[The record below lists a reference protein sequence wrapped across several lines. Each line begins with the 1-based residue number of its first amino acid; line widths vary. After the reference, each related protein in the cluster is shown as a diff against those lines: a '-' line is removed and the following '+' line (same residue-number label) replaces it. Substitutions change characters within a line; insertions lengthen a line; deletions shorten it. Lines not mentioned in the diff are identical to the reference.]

1 MILKISLRPLN
12 NFFFGGESSFN
23 EPGVDKSRR
32 TSYVLHSRRFPQQTG
47 ALGLI
52 RNQLLLQSGLL
63 SDNTAKIRD
72 KEQAKILIGPHGFR
86 LGAKE
91 ENYGV
96 IRKLSPVF
104 LEAIDGKLC
113 VPAPLDD
120 VQIPGEENDKPPR
133 NMVFEMKDIGEN
145 ETKALLRHYRE
156 KAGVYTQFQHPDK
169 GNALLGQL
177 YSSHKQVG
185 ITKAARP
192 WGNSVEK
199 KGDESGYYYQTF
211 LRFTPEPK
219 PFKNE
224 HSEGEPPFYIAGFCF
239 YVELS
244 KEATGKEIRYEWSE
258 EPARNA
264 KDNRFSLQDALV
276 EFGGERSTFH
286 MRVNKI
292 DDADWPIF
300 KTAYQN
306 TYIAEELKNKVLRLV
321 CLSPCYV
328 QGLDELRLLTH
339 LRVSET
345 VPFRFLRSSVEST
358 ENYQEVKRK
367 EGAQPD
373 QAIRNQVPL
382 GLLESKLF
390 QLFDRGSVFYFDAEK
405 KGQIEQLFKHKDFQ
419 TIGYNQY
426 HIL

>member
-1 MILKISLRPLN
+1 MILKISLHPLN
-12 NFFFGGESSFN
+12 NFFFGGESSFI
-23 EPGVDKSRR
+23 EAGVDKSRR
-32 TSYVLHSRRFPQQTG
+32 TSYVLHSKRFPQQTG

-63 SDNTAKIRD
+63 SDNTARIRD
-72 KEQAKILIGPHGFR
+72 KERAKILIGPHGFR

-113 VPAPLDD
+113 VPSPLDD
-120 VQIPGEENDKPPR
+120 VQIPGEEKGQPLR

-145 ETKALLRHYRE
+145 ATRALLRHYRE
-156 KAGVYTQFQHPDK
+156 KAGAYPQFQHPDK
-169 GNALLGQL
+169 GNARLDQL
-177 YSSHKQVG
+177 FSSHKQVG

-199 KGDESGYYYQTF
+199 KDDESGYYYQTF
-211 LRFTPEPK
+211 LRFAPEPK
-219 PFKNE
+219 TIKNE
-224 HSEGEPPFYIAGFCF
+224 QPEEVPPFYIAGFCF
-239 YVELS
+239 YAELS
-244 KEATGKEIRYEWSE
+244 EEVAGKGIRYEWSE
-258 EPARNA
+258 EPM
-264 KDNRFSLQDALV
+264 KGEDSKFSLQNALV

-286 MRVNKI
+286 MRVEKI
-292 DDADWPIF
+292 DNAAWPVF
-300 KTAYQN
+300 ETAYQN
-306 TYIAEELKNKVLRLV
+306 TSISEEMKNKVLRLV

-328 QGLDELRLLTH
+328 QDLDKLRLLTH
-339 LRVSET
+339 LRVTET
-345 VPFRFLRSSVEST
+345 VPFRFLKSSVEST
-358 ENYQEVKRK
+358 EYYQEVKRR
-367 EGAQPD
+367 EGGQSGQAAQK
-373 QAIRNQVPL
+373 QVRS

-390 QLFDRGSVFYFDAEK
+390 HLYDRGSVFYFDAEK
-405 KGQIEQLFKHKDFQ
+405 KGQIEQLLKHSDFQ